1 MWFPCQ
7 PHQLLF
13 CFLCIYLFISP
24 THTYWTSQMFLVC
37 AGGERVRKIKTDSIF
52 TEFQVYLETRVPLR
66 WMCSWRSWGQVRTTK
81 VQIQL
86 AGTANPCPKMVK
98 NFSQHKPPYLLFVFR
113 LFLLCDGTSS
123 KKGSTYPFLSFCT
136 HSYEAFVNVISFNED
151 AMLMGPVYNEAA
163 QWMDVKKIEF
173 SSFSKII

>member
-1 MWFPCQ
+1 
-7 PHQLLF
+7 
-13 CFLCIYLFISP
+13 
-24 THTYWTSQMFLVC
+24 
-37 AGGERVRKIKTDSIF
+37 
-52 TEFQVYLETRVPLR
+52 
-66 WMCSWRSWGQVRTTK
+66 MCSWRSWGQVRTTK

-86 AGTANPCPKMVK
+86 AGTSNPCPKMVK

-113 LFLLCDGTSS
+113 LFTLCDGTSS

-163 QWMDVKKIEF
+163 QWMDVKKNRIF
-173 SSFSKII
+173 FILKDHLKLSFPSYHCPETIKQARNQPQKRAISNSKISFIF